1 MVTTNTLLLQP
12 RQPESSSRPTFP
24 QLVELLSR
32 ADFELFAWEED
43 DLRNIDPLAKVIGA
57 PLEISE
63 NLYRELQ
70 NSYVIK
76 DS

>member
-1 MVTTNTLLLQP
+1 M
-12 RQPESSSRPTFP
+12 
-24 QLVELLSR
+24 

-43 DLRNIDPLAKVIGA
+43 DLRNPLAKVIGA
-57 PLEISE
+57 PLETSE
-63 NLYRELQ
+63 NLYCELQ